1 MIYLVLTIFCF
12 SLLQACS
19 NTLNS
24 SVINQ
29 KKKSCE
35 CIGECKQ
42 WGLHSFGK
50 YKYCE
55 TEDSGC
61 GPEKDLRWKYCGDIV
76 EINDHATLAYHKQQ
90 KNKSEMNQLMHAI
103 NNINK
108 VNTDYYDPKKNKKEL
123 KELGKI
129 LKKIDERRDAKI
141 FLREIIGIYE
151 ISECKEGNELQTN
164 FNINGNFIKKK
175 NNIIF
180 SEIIQN
186 TKYHHHPDFSVH
198 LLQNGLAE
206 GTQNTCIDKTKY
218 TSFKKLA
225 NSCAKDKKCKGFT
238 ISKDKQGK
246 ILGCKK
252 DSCWSQYDPEF
263 IFYKKKRSVSKKKE
277 CDAPWCCDLI
287 DDGTCT
293 GSCTKNTS

>member
-29 KKKSCE
+29 KKKECG
-35 CIGECKQ
+35 CIGACKQ

-50 YKYCE
+50 YRYCE
-55 TEDSGC
+55 TEGSGC
-61 GPEKDLRWKYCGDIV
+61 GPEKDLRWKYCGNSV
-76 EINDHATLAYHKQQ
+76 ENNDATLAYQKQQ
-90 KNKSEMNQLMHAI
+90 KNKYEMIQLMDAI

-108 VNTDYYDPKKNKKEL
+108 VDTTYYDPKKNKKEL
-123 KELGKI
+123 KELSQI
-129 LKKIDERRDAKI
+129 LKKIGERRDAKT
-141 FLREIIGIYE
+141 FLREIIGLYG
-151 ISECKEGNELQTN
+151 ISECKEGNELHKN
-164 FNINGNFIKKK
+164 FNINGIFIKKK
-175 NNIIF
+175 DNIIF

-186 TKYHHHPDFSVH
+186 TKYQHPDFSVH

-225 NSCAKDKKCKGFT
+225 KSCAKDKKCKGFT

-252 DSCWSQYDPEF
+252 DSCWSQYDPDF
-263 IFYKKKRSVSKKKE
+263 IFYKKKRKVSKKKK
-277 CDAPWCCDLI
+277 CGAAWCCDLN
-287 DDGTCT
+287 DDSTCT
-293 GSCTKNTS
+293 GSCSKNTS